1 MCLNKLKFRMK
12 NMKSIAWQAGCLLW
26 LGMAVCNCTP
36 ASSGEDYAS
45 YVNPFIGTGGHG
57 HTYPGAVVPNGM
69 IQPSPRH
76 AHLSVGCLFRLLL
89 CRFHH

>member
-45 YVNPFIGTGGHG
+45 YVNPFIGTGGH
-57 HTYPGAVVPNGM
+57 
-69 IQPSPRH
+69 
-76 AHLSVGCLFRLLL
+76 
-89 CRFHH
+89 

>member
-36 ASSGEDYAS
+36 ASSGVQKECE
-45 YVNPFIGTGGHG
+45 
-57 HTYPGAVVPNGM
+57 
-69 IQPSPRH
+69 PSRI
-76 AHLSVGCLFRLLL
+76 LFFSWSLQR
-89 CRFHH
+89 

>member
-45 YVNPFIGTGGHG
+45 YVNPVSYT
-57 HTYPGAVVPNGM
+57 
-69 IQPSPRH
+69 
-76 AHLSVGCLFRLLL
+76 HLTLPTILRV
-89 CRFHH
+89 

>member
-36 ASSGEDYAS
+36 ASSGK
-45 YVNPFIGTGGHG
+45 T
-57 HTYPGAVVPNGM
+57 M
-69 IQPSPRH
+69 
-76 AHLSVGCLFRLLL
+76 HLT
-89 CRFHH
+89 